1 MRRGVDFDSLSSAS
15 ESASSAK
22 GNDGERGGRER
33 REVTWGGGGGDA
45 IEKLDHELN
54 RLLFYQA
61 ELGMSGN
68 VSWMRIMR

>member
-33 REVTWGGGGGDA
+33 REVTWGGGDA

-61 ELGMSGN
+61 GLGMPGN